1 MLRTSIAPLLVA
13 ASGIPVFDG
22 VPAVVLL
29 YGVPTAT
36 IAYLPATTPAA
47 YNSLTYFAV
56 GVVQTFANI
65 LSATIPANSADVG
78 VPGFC

>member
-1 MLRTSIAPLLVA
+1 MESMEVCA
-13 ASGIPVFDG
+13 AAWCP
-22 VPAVVLL
+22 
-29 YGVPTAT
+29 YTAT

-65 LSATIPANSADVG
+65 LSDASMSAVAGFPTVAATIPANSADVG